1 MTALEAVLLTIITA
15 STPLLLAAVGELVV
29 ERSGVLN
36 LGVEGMM
43 VMGAVSGF
51 AAAYTTGS
59 AAAGIAAAI
68 GAGIAMSLLF
78 GFLTQT
84 LVTNQVA
91 TGLALTL
98 FGLGLSGLLGEPF
111 TGLPGVKLAPVP
123 HPRPERPAVRRT
135 RALRPRRAR
144 VRIDRDHGA
153 RRPGAGGVRGSAS

>member
-1 MTALEAVLLTIITA
+1 M
-15 STPLLLAAVGELVV
+15 
-29 ERSGVLN
+29 
-36 LGVEGMM
+36 
-43 VMGAVSGF
+43 SGF

-111 TGLPGVKLAPVP
+111 TGLPGVKLSPVHIP
-123 HPRPERPAVRRT
+123 GLSDLPFVGPVLFGHDG
-135 RALRPRRAR
+135 AR
-144 VRIDRDHGA
+144 VRVDRDHGA
-153 RRPGAGGVRGSAS
+153 RRPGCWRARGSAS